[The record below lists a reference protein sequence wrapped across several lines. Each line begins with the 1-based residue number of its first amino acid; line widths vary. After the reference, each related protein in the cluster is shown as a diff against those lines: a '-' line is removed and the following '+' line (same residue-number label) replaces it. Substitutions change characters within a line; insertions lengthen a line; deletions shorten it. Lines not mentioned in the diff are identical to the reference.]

1 MPRTKP
7 SARTGPRKPSLSIA
21 EILRWADAYRKENG
35 RWPRYDDGSV
45 IGVFNQ
51 TWAGADQA
59 LRAGHRGLPGGSSLA
74 KLLLARRG
82 RRHHH
87 LPPPLT
93 VPRILALADAH
104 HRRTG
109 LWPGRHVTEPITNA
123 PKGLTWAA
131 IELAVVR
138 GKRGLQGGVSLAG
151 LLEKH
156 RGVRNRMTVPN
167 LSERQILAWADEHF
181 DRTGVWPRYTSGP
194 LHAASGET
202 WGGADTALFR
212 GTRGL
217 PGSDSLAR
225 LLLRHRGVRN
235 RGALPSLTVEQIL
248 SWASAHRKRTGLWPR
263 VKEGA
268 IPEAPGETWGGVN
281 QALYAGQRGFPVG
294 SSLDLLIRKRT
305 RTDAATTPTSR
316 KPKVAKHEF

>member
-1 MPRTKP
+1 MPRTKL
-7 SARTGPRKPSLSIA
+7 SARTRPRKPSLSIA
-21 EILRWADAYRKENG
+21 DILRWADAYRKKHG

-51 TWAGADQA
+51 TWAAADQA
-59 LRAGHRGLPGGSSLA
+59 LRAGNRGLPGGSSLA

-93 VPRILALADAH
+93 VHQILAWADSH

-109 LWPGRHVTEPITNA
+109 LWPGRHVTEPIPNA
-123 PKGLTWAA
+123 PKGLTWVA
-131 IELAVVR
+131 IELALAR
-138 GKRGLQGGVSLAG
+138 GKRGLPGGVSLAE

-156 RGVRNRMTVPN
+156 RGVRNRMAVPN
-167 LSERQILAWADEHF
+167 ISERQILAWADEHF
-181 DRTGVWPRYTSGP
+181 DRTGEWPRYTSGP
-194 LHAASGET
+194 VHAAPGET
-202 WGGADTALFR
+202 WAGADTALFK

-217 PGSDSLAR
+217 PGSGSLAR
-225 LLLRHRGVRN
+225 LLLRNRSVRN
-235 RGALPSLTVEQIL
+235 RGALPPLTVEQIL

-281 QALYAGQRGFPVG
+281 QALYAGQRGFPGG
-294 SSLDLLIRKRT
+294 SSLHLLICKRM
-305 RTDAATTPTSR
+305 RMDAPTAPASR
-316 KPKVAKHEF
+316 KPKVAKHGF